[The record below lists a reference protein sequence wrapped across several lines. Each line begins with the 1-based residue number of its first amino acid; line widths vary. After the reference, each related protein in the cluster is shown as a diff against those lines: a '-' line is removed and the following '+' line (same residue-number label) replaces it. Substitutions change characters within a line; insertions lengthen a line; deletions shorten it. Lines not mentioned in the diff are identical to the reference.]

1 MAKNWKLD
9 RRQNQRKLTFRLI
22 VRRNVIQKSVTLL
35 AMEQIKIVQ
44 VSSKRI
50 KKYKSICCFIIV
62 RFSLLLC
69 SVILYLSSISDNL
82 NSVSVVENTI
92 WEQWSSCTQTCFSHS
107 SVMPKRTRSGKSKNG
122 VDIRQDGVCE
132 GEMQVCPF
140 GKLSFLGPVTCS
152 F

>member
-1 MAKNWKLD
+1 MSYRNQLHSLQWNRSKLSRLVAKGLRNM
-9 RRQNQRKLTFRLI
+9 NQC
-22 VRRNVIQKSVTLL
+22 Q
-35 AMEQIKIVQ
+35 
-44 VSSKRI
+44 
-50 KKYKSICCFIIV
+50 YIV